1 MTRKLRS
8 QHREEEE
15 EEEEEEDDQYGL
27 SVVKSRF
34 LFPGFPIDG
43 FFQHLLETLP
53 GGNDRHADVYIA
65 RELFGLELL
74 FQPKSLKAFPPFFAD
89 LYLFMFGSLFFK
101 LWEGFDVLEQLLTT
115 CVIRVNLCFLLG
127 GYVDSL
133 LAVRPFSFFFSFLFR
148 NFYVCGIL
156 VGWSF
161 TLLYTL
167 ITHRPSH
174 SPKTAEFLDT
184 LYPLI
189 EMATFIEFAVR
200 VIKRAYTWN
209 IPRPTWVSNNNTSIC
224 P

>member
-74 FQPKSLKAFPPFFAD
+74 FQPKSLKAFPP
-89 LYLFMFGSLFFK
+89 LFCRLVSF
-101 LWEGFDVLEQLLTT
+101 
-115 CVIRVNLCFLLG
+115 
-127 GYVDSL
+127 YVW
-133 LAVRPFSFFFSFLFR
+133 VSFF
-148 NFYVCGIL
+148 
-156 VGWSF
+156 
-161 TLLYTL
+161 
-167 ITHRPSH
+167 
-174 SPKTAEFLDT
+174 
-184 LYPLI
+184 
-189 EMATFIEFAVR
+189 
-200 VIKRAYTWN
+200 
-209 IPRPTWVSNNNTSIC
+209 
-224 P
+224 